1 MLDYIIVGGG
11 PIGLYVGSLLKDR
24 NLKFLIIERD
34 HIGGRVGNV
43 TFQNTEIMI
52 GAGIGRL
59 DKDKLLMQLLTDL
72 GLSAPLFYTKKT
84 FSEKASSSRVN
95 MKRILKLLQNKL
107 TENPSLN
114 NLTFRDFAIRYLSLK
129 EYNGFVITS
138 GFSDFENTAISDALY
153 NYGFEDDDD
162 EWQAFHVP
170 WKKMVQRLANKIGHE
185 TILLGTEVTSLSIL
199 QKSVAVN
206 TSNGIFEGRHCIL
219 ATTIDTIQ
227 KLLPEKPIYKQIGGQ
242 PFLRVYGKIVSRE
255 MKSKV
260 IGTTIVDTPLQKISR
275 VDENVYM
282 IAYSDNANALH
293 LKDFIRNTHE
303 NRQMWAR
310 QLKEALSLSSL
321 PKVEAIRGFF
331 WEIGTH
337 FYKVGS
343 NDRETFLRRAQR
355 PYPNVSVCGEVVAL
369 NQGWTNEAL
378 KTVHSIL

>member
-24 NLKFLIIERD
+24 NLKFLIVERD
-34 HIGGRVGNV
+34 DIGGRVGNV
-43 TFQNTEIMI
+43 TFQHVEIPI

-59 DKDKLLMQLLTDL
+59 DKDKLLMQLLNDL
-72 GLSAPLFYTKKT
+72 GLSAPLFSTKKT

-95 MKRILKLLQNKL
+95 MKSILKLLQKKL
-107 TENPSLN
+107 KENPHLH
-114 NLTFRDFAIRYLSLK
+114 NLTFRDFALRFLSLK
-129 EYNGFVITS
+129 KYNGFVITS
-138 GFSDFENTAISDALY
+138 GFSDFENTAISDALNY
-153 NYGFEDDDD
+153 YGFDDNDD

-170 WKKMVQRLANKIGHE
+170 WKKMVQRLANKIGE
-185 TILLGTEVTSLSIL
+185 NILLQTEVTSLSIL
-199 QKSVAVN
+199 PKSVVVN
-206 TSNGIFEGRHCIL
+206 TSNGIFEGRQCIL

-227 KLLPEKPIYKQIGGQ
+227 KLLPEKSIYKQIGGQ
-242 PFLRVYGKIVSRE
+242 PFLRVYGKVVSRE

-260 IGTTIVDTPLQKISR
+260 VGTTIVDTPLQKISR
-275 VDENVYM
+275 VDDNVYM
-282 IAYSDNANALH
+282 IAYSDNANALQ
-293 LKDFIRNTHE
+293 LKDFIQNTHE
-303 NRQMWAR
+303 NRQMWAMH
-310 QLKEALSLSSL
+310 LKEALSLSSL

-337 FYKVGS
+337 FFKVGS

-355 PYPNVSVCGEVVAL
+355 PYPNVFVCGEAVAL